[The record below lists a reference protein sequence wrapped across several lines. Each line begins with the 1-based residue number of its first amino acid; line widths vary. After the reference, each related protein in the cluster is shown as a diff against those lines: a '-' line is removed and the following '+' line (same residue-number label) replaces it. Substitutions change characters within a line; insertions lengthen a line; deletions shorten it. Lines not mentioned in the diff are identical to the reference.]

1 MYLFKN
7 NLVRSYN
14 LCKQIISKPD
24 FKKITRINFAITYRC
39 NSRCKTCS
47 IWQKYRKD
55 PDLLN
60 EELDLNQ
67 IKAFF
72 DQVPYFTWLDEINL
86 TGGEPFLRP
95 DFIILYRYLR
105 NKFPR
110 TRVIINSNG
119 LESLKEWDLDAED
132 MAQTILVFSLD
143 GLGSIN
149 DSIRG
154 IKGSYEKV
162 MKNILA
168 FKKRYSA
175 LRIGISFTIL
185 PDNYS
190 ELKKVFQLSRELK
203 LSFTMRFAS
212 KSEMY
217 YNNVQ
222 LNTDWT
228 PEQLERAEDQI
239 NSIIKELT
247 RSRTIR
253 NRFFDLDIFFYSKMV
268 HYQRNQE
275 RLFQCFSGTQ
285 SFFMD
290 PYGNIFLCIFSD
302 FPVGNIK
309 TAPFEKIWNSDL
321 TKNIREDIKMNK
333 CHCWTECE
341 TRPSLKRNIFK
352 YKHYGEK

>member
-14 LCKQIISKPD
+14 LFKQIISRPD
-24 FKKITRINFAITYRC
+24 LKKITRINFAITYRC

-47 IWQKYRKD
+47 IWQKYRKE

-60 EELDLNQ
+60 EELSLAQ
-67 IKAFF
+67 IRAFF
-72 DQVPYFTWLDEINL
+72 DRVPYFTCLDEINL

-95 DFIILYRYLR
+95 DFITLYRYLR

-110 TRVIINSNG
+110 TRIIINTNG
-119 LESLKEWDLDAED
+119 LEFLKEWDLDGKDIAH
-132 MAQTILVFSLD
+132 TILVFSLD
-143 GLGSIN
+143 GSGGIN

-162 MKNILA
+162 IKNIVSC
-168 FKKRYSA
+168 KRRYPA
-175 LRIGISFTIL
+175 LRIGTSFTIL
-185 PDNYS
+185 PDNYN

-222 LNTDWT
+222 LNTEWT
-228 PEQLERAEDQI
+228 PVLLQRAEDQI
-239 NSIIKELT
+239 NYIIKELT
-247 RSRTIR
+247 RSRGIW

-268 HYQRNQE
+268 RYQKNQE
-275 RLFQCFSGTQ
+275 RMFQCYSGSQ

-302 FPVGNIK
+302 FPVGSIK
-309 TAPFEKIWNSDL
+309 TTPFEEIWNSNL
-321 TKNIREDIKMNK
+321 TKNLRDDIKMNK

-341 TRPSLKRNIFK
+341 TRPSLKRNLFK
-352 YKHYGEK
+352 YKRYGEK